1 MLGLTLIVSSLAGT
15 LFLPA
20 NGAYTRCLH
29 HEPGRVRIVDAALSD
44 CTTRESPPEPERVRS
59 TETGVFVADATG
71 RILGRNAGL
80 LGGRVTWMSDGLLFV
95 GSLKR
100 APEFELMYLDDD
112 CGGQPY
118 AESAPYSNLAMPVQ
132 QPTGTWDAFVYD
144 GSTREVVPRSIWT
157 GSTCAKASDG
167 APAGPAS
174 FPERQARPVR
184 SIGPYPTYT
193 LPFSL
198 VEK

>member
-20 NGAYTRCLH
+20 EGAYTRCLQ
-29 HEPGRVRIVDAALSD
+29 HESRGVRIIDAALSD
-44 CTTRESPPEPERVRS
+44 CTIGDAPARTDHARA
-59 TETGVFVADATG
+59 TAAGVFVADATG

-80 LGGRVTWMSDGLLFV
+80 LAGRVTWISDGLLFV
-95 GSLKR
+95 GSK
-100 APEFELMYLDDD
+100 AASEFALLYLDDE
-112 CGGQPY
+112 CGGQAY
-118 AESAPYSNLAMPVQ
+118 ADSAPYSNLAMPVQ
-132 QPTGTWDAFVYD
+132 LPTGTWDAFVYD
-144 GSTREVVPRSIWT
+144 GSARNLAPRSIWT
-157 GSTCAKASDG
+157 GSTCAKPCDG
-167 APAGPAS
+167 SQACRAS
-174 FPERQARPVR
+174 FSERQARPVR